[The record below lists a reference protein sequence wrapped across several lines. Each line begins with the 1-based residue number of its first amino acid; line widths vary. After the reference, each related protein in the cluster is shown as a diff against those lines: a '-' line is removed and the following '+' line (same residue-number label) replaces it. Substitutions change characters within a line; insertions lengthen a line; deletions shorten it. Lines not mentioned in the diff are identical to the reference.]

1 MSFRRMVIALAFLA
15 IFAMALRISTDT
27 DTWWHLRTGQ
37 AILQGGVP
45 TLDSFS
51 HTRYGAAWLYP
62 SAAWVS
68 EVQLYLAY
76 TWAGFAGLNLWV
88 AALVTLA
95 FYFVYRALSRGGI
108 FVHSSTLLLA
118 AASSAVYW
126 AARPYLWSFV
136 FSAAC
141 LWLLEAARR
150 GQQPQPRRLL
160 WLPLLMLA
168 WANSHPGF
176 AVGFILLAIYVAG
189 QAAEWLQTVPRTS
202 LRNAWRTWGQYVA
215 LAGLGMLLAV
225 CINPSGAA
233 MLRYPFDTVEMDVLR
248 GYIQEWQSPNFH
260 EARIWPFAA
269 LAGLTLL
276 AMLFAP
282 RRPAVYD
289 LLLIGVLGAMS
300 LLAARNIALFALA
313 APIVLSRN
321 LPEGVLAVERKLHY
335 RPAPTR
341 PQAILH
347 TVMLALAL
355 VALVAKAANV
365 LPAAA
370 NQAALAASLPV
381 GAVEYMK
388 AQQPEGEM
396 FNSYNWG
403 GYLIWALPQYPVFA
417 DGRTDLY
424 GDELLGEWLQIAN
437 AEPGWEAKLAE
448 RQVKLVLLEP
458 GWALSKLL
466 PAAGWQL
473 LYADEHSVLFGHDE

>member
-1 MSFRRMVIALAFLA
+1 MSFRRMVLALTFIA

-45 TLDSFS
+45 TTDSFS
-51 HTRYGAAWLYP
+51 HTREGAAWLYP
-62 SAAWVS
+62 SAAWLS
-68 EVQLYLAY
+68 EAQLYLVY
-76 TWAGFAGLNLWV
+76 TTAGFAGLNLWV

-95 FYFVYRALSRGGI
+95 FAFVYRALSRGGI
-108 FVHSSTLLLA
+108 FVRSSILLLA

-136 FSAAC
+136 FSALC

-150 GQQPQPRRLL
+150 GQPRRLL
-160 WLPLLMLA
+160 WLPLVMLV

-176 AVGFILLAIYVAG
+176 AVGFILLAIYAAA
-189 QAAEWLQTVPRTS
+189 QAAEWLQAAPRPS
-202 LRNAWRTWGQYVA
+202 LQEAWRSWGQYLA
-215 LAGLGMLLAV
+215 LAGLGLLLAV
-225 CINPSGAA
+225 CINPSGPV

-260 EARIWPFAA
+260 EARIWPFAV
-269 LAGLTLL
+269 LFGLTLL
-276 AMLFAP
+276 AMVFAP
-282 RRPAVYD
+282 RRPALYD
-289 LLLIGVLGAMS
+289 ILLLGALGAMS

-321 LPEGVLAVERKLHY
+321 LPESVLQLEQRLSY
-335 RPAPTR
+335 RSQPTR
-341 PQAILH
+341 MQAILH
-347 TVMLALAL
+347 SVMVLLAL
-355 VALVAKAANV
+355 VAVAAKATTV
-365 LPAAA
+365 LPDAA
-370 NQAALAASLPV
+370 NRQALNAGLPL

-388 AQQPEGEM
+388 AQRPQGEM

-403 GYLIWALPQYPVFA
+403 GYLIWALPEYRVYA

-424 GDELLGEWLQIAN
+424 GDELLGEWLQVAN
-437 AEPGWEAKLAE
+437 AEPGWESTLDL
-448 RQVKLVLLEP
+448 RQVDIVLLEP

-473 LYADEHSVLFGHDE
+473 LYQDEHSVLFGHD

>member
-1 MSFRRMVIALAFLA
+1 MSFRRLVIALTFMA

-27 DTWWHLRTGQ
+27 DTWWHLRAGQ
-37 AILQGGVP
+37 QIVQGAIP
-45 TLDSFS
+45 KLDTYS
-51 HTRYGAAWLYP
+51 HTRAGTAWLYP

-68 EVQLYLAY
+68 EAQLYLAHQ
-76 TWAGFAGLNLWV
+76 WAGFAGLNVWV

-95 FYFVYRALSRGGI
+95 FAFVYASLPRGGLFLQSGI
-108 FVHSSTLLLA
+108 LLLA

-136 FSAAC
+136 FSAVC
-141 LWLLEAARR
+141 LWLLEAAR
-150 GQQPQPRRLL
+150 GGQPRRLL
-160 WLPLLMLA
+160 WLPLVMLA

-176 AVGFILLAIYVAG
+176 AVGFILLAIYALERIAAWWPARRQKAGAARAWREWG
-189 QAAEWLQTVPRTS
+189 QAL
-202 LRNAWRTWGQYVA
+202 A
-215 LAGLGMLLAV
+215 LAGGGMLLAV

-233 MLRYPFDTVEMDVLR
+233 MLRYPFDTVGMDVLR

-269 LAGLTLL
+269 LLGLTVL
-276 AMLFAP
+276 ALIFAP

-289 LLLIGVLGAMS
+289 LMLVAVLGGMS

-321 LPEGVLAVERKLHY
+321 LPNSLLRIEKKLRY
-335 RPAPTR
+335 RRVPTR
-341 PQAILH
+341 SQAVLH
-347 TVMLALAL
+347 AVMLALAL
-355 VALVAKAANV
+355 AAVAAKASLV
-365 LPAAA
+365 LPAEVNEA
-370 NQAALAASLPV
+370 QFRASLPV
-381 GAVEYMK
+381 GAVEYMR
-388 AQQPEGEM
+388 AHPPEGQI

-403 GYLIWALPQYPVFA
+403 GYLIWALPEYPVFA

-424 GDELLGEWLQIAN
+424 GDELLNEWLRIAN
-437 AEPGWEAKLAE
+437 AEPGWEQALARRE
-448 RQVKLVLLEP
+448 VRLVLLEP

-473 LYADEHSVLFGHDE
+473 LYEDENTRLFGLTQ